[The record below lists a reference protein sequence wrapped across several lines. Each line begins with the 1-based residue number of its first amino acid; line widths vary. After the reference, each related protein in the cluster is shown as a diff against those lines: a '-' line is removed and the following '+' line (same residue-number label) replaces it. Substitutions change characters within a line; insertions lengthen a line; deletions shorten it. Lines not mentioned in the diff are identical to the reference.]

1 VHVKE
6 NAVAPSLTF
15 TPQELQTLDTAFP
28 GPSGANKNAIG
39 GDTTAVRECF
49 DRMGGKVMQ
58 GADAISNVRGDIYFT
73 WKPSG
78 VPRSR
83 RHSNK

>member
-1 VHVKE
+1 M
-6 NAVAPSLTF
+6 
-15 TPQELQTLDTAFP
+15 
-28 GPSGANKNAIG
+28 
-39 GDTTAVRECF
+39 RECF

-58 GADAISNVRGDIYFT
+58 GAATSNVRGDIYFT
-73 WKPSG
+73 WKPFG